1 MNYHKAEYRKWLMT
15 KVLIECW
22 TLRKCA
28 RELGRSYTLVEKDF
42 EEFNEASNSVTDTFP
57 G

>member
-1 MNYHKAEYRKWLMT
+1 MSNDKAEYRRWLMT

-28 RELGRSYTLVEKDF
+28 KVLGRNYSLVESDF
-42 EEFNEASNSVTDTFP
+42 NEFNATKNTITDIHP